1 MKQLYRDGECGPSI
15 DELVFQQVIEI
26 KYPTIV
32 MGWKISVP
40 DNIRSVS
47 DWSLLPIMYYSIFR

>member
-40 DNIRSVS
+40 DNIRS
-47 DWSLLPIMYYSIFR
+47 